1 MVWPSA
7 TFRAL
12 NLKPDLQRPILPEVL
27 QLALGSCGLRH
38 TYHVGG
44 SCGFAV
50 AIVWFVAFAF
60 GYSQAI
66 ATWEQK
72 DPFSAPTPRAFHTMA
87 WSSAAGGLYVFGGEE
102 GSGVAA
108 SPSRMLIW
116 GQVELRCY

>member
-1 MVWPSA
+1 MVFVTHTTS
-7 TFRAL
+7 
-12 NLKPDLQRPILPEVL
+12 EVL
-27 QLALGSCGLRH
+27 VDLLLQSFGLCL
-38 TYHVGG
+38 V
-44 SCGFAV
+44 
-50 AIVWFVAFAF
+50 F